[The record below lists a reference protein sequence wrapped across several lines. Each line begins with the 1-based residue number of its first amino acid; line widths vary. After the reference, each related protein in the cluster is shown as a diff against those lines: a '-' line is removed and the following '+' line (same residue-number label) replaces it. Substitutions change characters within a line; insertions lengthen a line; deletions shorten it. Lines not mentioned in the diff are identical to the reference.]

1 MGREGR
7 HSRLSEKLVRKS
19 LPGESYELEG
29 MSELINVTPAFTGS
43 ERLMRSAI
51 SSMAN
56 TFTLEVSINL
66 SSSYDRHGS
75 SFKQQQQQQY

>member
-19 LPGESYELEG
+19 LPGESYEPEG
-29 MSELINVTPAFTGS
+29 MSELINVTPERTGS
-43 ERLMRSAI
+43 ERLMLSAI

-56 TFTLEVSINL
+56 TFTLEVSTNL
-66 SSSYDRHGS
+66 VP
-75 SFKQQQQQQY
+75 Q